1 MVAAT
6 ASPLFFSLIPT
17 PFRLLFWKHS
27 PRIQIQRGVPNSR
40 ARVVG
45 DRGRGELVPVAVV
58 GRGRRRSRSLLIR
71 HSMRARVARPSSL
84 PSLSKCSQKQAN
96 ILALFRTTFPET
108 FPRIN
113 SGVEWKAES
122 EPSVC
127 GAVVGCLPPLWEV
140 VSIFFTFFNSLL
152 FWSFMRKS
160 LVHAAALN
168 NLNLVRVNH

>member
-1 MVAAT
+1 MTLNGRRSV
-6 ASPLFFSLIPT
+6 PSLLLPYT
-17 PFRLLFWKHS
+17 NSLRLLFWKHS

-58 GRGRRRSRSLLIR
+58 GRGRRAGRVLCSFVILC
-71 HSMRARVARPSSL
+71 ARVLLDRRPFP

-122 EPSVC
+122 ESSVC
-127 GAVVGCLPPLWEV
+127 GAVVGCLPPLW
-140 VSIFFTFFNSLL
+140 
-152 FWSFMRKS
+152 
-160 LVHAAALN
+160 
-168 NLNLVRVNH
+168 